1 METGQRISRVS
12 RLSALYLTPVLIVVG
27 LKIKTDALNDGTLS
41 AGFIWRYYA
50 TAVVACAGFGYYFA
64 RLFSRF
70 FKPAVCVS
78 AFVFWAMA
86 FCYWVSFA
94 LTKNLPN
101 ESVFVTVFDTTALH
115 TRDFLKIVPAR
126 VWAAAALYWAAFAL
140 CVRSVKP
147 FDRQKGDGLFYG
159 VLCAFFALLC
169 VTTQGQDS
177 LFSRAVKSYRL
188 YAELKEQIADT
199 VKNGRTGAVD
209 VFSPET
215 RRTIVVAVG
224 ESANRRVFNE
234 NIADF
239 EQKTAFLKNKPVFIP
254 DATAKHVATAYV
266 VKDMLMPENV
276 NLAAAYKRAGFK
288 TFWLSNHF
296 KSGKHDNLIYA
307 LTRNF
312 DVLRYFNFTQTNQ
325 SFEWT
330 SSHHDDVLIAPF
342 AAALNDPAEK
352 KLIFVHLFGSHFPYT
367 SRYPDATETFI
378 LDQYA
383 ASVRYT
389 NTVLAE
395 ILKLAEASNQNA
407 ALLYFSDHGTMPENP
422 FERFSTVPDMIEV
435 PMFYWLS
442 EPYLKTPLAK
452 SAKTLATVKKTT
464 TSETAF
470 IINALSGITVDT
482 RILNKEPQ

>member
-1 METGQRISRVS
+1 M
-12 RLSALYLTPVLIVVG
+12 RLSALYLTPVLTVVG

-41 AGFIWRYYA
+41 DGFIWRYYA

-64 RLFSRF
+64 RSFTRF
-70 FKPAVCVS
+70 FKPAVYAS

-86 FCYWVSFA
+86 FCYWISFA

-101 ESVFVTVFDTTALH
+101 ESIFVTVFDTTAPH
-115 TRDFLKIVPAR
+115 TRDFLKIVPAW
-126 VWAAAALYWAAFAL
+126 VWAATALYWTAFVL
-140 CVRSVKP
+140 CVKTVKP
-147 FDRQKGDGLFYG
+147 FDRQKGDILFYG
-159 VLCAFFALLC
+159 ILCAFFALLC
-169 VTTQGQDS
+169 AFTQWEDG
-177 LFSRAVKSYRL
+177 LFARGLKSYRL
-188 YAELKEQIADT
+188 YAELKAQIAET
-199 VKNGRTGAVD
+199 LKNERFGTVD
-209 VFSPET
+209 VLSPET
-215 RRTIVVAVG
+215 KRTIVIAVG

-239 EQKTAFLKNKPVFIP
+239 EQKTAFLKNKPVFVN

-266 VKDMLMPENV
+266 VKDMLMPENF
-276 NLAAAYKRAGFK
+276 NLIAAYKRAGFK

-307 LTRNF
+307 MTRNF

-330 SSHHDDVLIAPF
+330 SSHYDDVLLTPF
-342 AAALNDPAEK
+342 SAALNDPAEK

-367 SRYPDATETFI
+367 GRYPNATETFI

-389 NTVLAE
+389 NTMLAE
-395 ILKLAEASNQNA
+395 ILKRAEESNQNA

-442 EPYLKTPLAK
+442 EPYLKTPLEK
-452 SAKTLATVKKTT
+452 SAKTLSSLKKTT
-464 TSETAF
+464 TSETSF
-470 IINALSGITVDT
+470 IINKLSGIKIKTDSQT
-482 RILNKEPQ
+482 KEPL